1 MLIFMAMN
9 PPCRAWGKVGPPP
22 EKVVFSALTHE
33 SAHSNTH
40 HDVQRLASTTVALR
54 QWNTK
59 HSL

>member
-1 MLIFMAMN
+1 MQSM
-9 PPCRAWGKVGPPP
+9 GKGRTPP
-22 EKVVFSALTHE
+22 EKVVFSALTPE